1 MHSPVVSRSPCV
13 NAEGDRILPMSYL
26 TPHNSSTFIV
36 FAAQISEQGTPMTT
50 CSWANTIKTTR
61 QLLVMRIAFSFMP
74 SDHFVTALIVRWR
87 REFAKF

>member
-1 MHSPVVSRSPCV
+1 
-13 NAEGDRILPMSYL
+13 MSYL

-36 FAAQISEQGTPMTT
+36 FQAQISLSEEGTPMTT

-61 QLLVMRIAFSFMP
+61 QLLVMKIAFSFMP

-87 REFAKF
+87 REFGKF